1 MIEVAPTIRRMT
13 PAELHSTPDVA
24 VIDIREY
31 PEFAGGAIPGARRVP
46 LASLGAEV
54 PSWDRGRMYVLVCK
68 SSRRSEQAAQ
78 KLIAA
83 GFSEVA
89 LLEGGTDA
97 WIASGFRVHTAEKR
111 PWSLERQVRVVAGSM
126 VVISALLGVA
136 LSRWFFS
143 WTVFVGAG
151 LVFAGV
157 TDTCIMASLLGRM
170 PWNRAS
176 RSNASC
182 AA

>member
-1 MIEVAPTIRRMT
+1 MEVNMIRRLS
-13 PAELHSTPDVA
+13 PAELHGTPDVS
-24 VIDIREY
+24 VIDVREY
-31 PEFAGGAIPGARRVP
+31 PEFASGAIPGARLVP
-46 LASLGAEV
+46 LADLGAEV
-54 PSWDRGRMYVLVCK
+54 QSWDRSKRYVLVCK
-68 SSRRSEQAAQ
+68 SGRRSEQAAQ

-83 GFSEVA
+83 GFSEIA

-97 WIASGFRVHTAEKR
+97 WVASGFHVHTTEKR
-111 PWSLERQVRVVAGSM
+111 PWSLERQVRVAAGSM
-126 VVISALLGVA
+126 IVISALFGLA
-136 LSRWFFS
+136 LSPWFFS

-157 TDTCIMASLLGRM
+157 TDTCMMASILGRM

-176 RSNASC
+176 RSTVSC

>member
-1 MIEVAPTIRRMT
+1 MIHRMT
-13 PAELHSTPDVA
+13 PAELHSVTEVVLIDV
-24 VIDIREY
+24 REY
-31 PEFAGGAIPGARRVP
+31 PEFAGGAIPGARLVP
-46 LASLGAEV
+46 LAHLTAKTS
-54 PSWDRGRMYVLVCK
+54 SWDRSKMYVLVCK
-68 SSRRSEQAAQ
+68 SGKRSEQAAQ

-83 GFSEVA
+83 GFSQVA

-97 WIASGFRVHTAEKR
+97 WIASGFPVHAIEKR

-126 VVISALLGVA
+126 VVISALLGLA
-136 LSRWFFS
+136 LSPWFFS

-157 TDTCIMASLLGRM
+157 TDTCMMASILGRM
-170 PWNRAS
+170 PWNRAA
-176 RSNASC
+176 RSTASC